1 MSSYTKKIKKNVAS
15 NDPAVENLRK
25 RINILVDMQ
34 ISALQVKIEMLNK
47 CKDNAKNASDMA
59 SLMKVYQDLVDM
71 VNSDNIQ
78 VTKPGIQNNPVS
90 TKPVVP
96 AVQANFNL

>member
-1 MSSYTKKIKKNVAS
+1 MSNYTKKIKKNVVS
-15 NDPAVENLRK
+15 NDPSVENLRK

-34 ISALQVKIEMLNK
+34 ISALQIKIEMLNK
-47 CKDNAKNASDMA
+47 CKSNAKNASDMA

-90 TKPVVP
+90 TQPVVP

>member
-15 NDPAVENLRK
+15 NDPSVEILRK